1 MYDSNASIAIDSIS
15 DDDDDNAN
23 DNDEEDKID
32 AYELSDL
39 IQDLA
44 LRYRVP
50 AN

>member
-1 MYDSNASIAIDSIS
+1 MYDSDASIDSIS
-15 DDDDDNAN
+15 DDDDD
-23 DNDEEDKID
+23 DDDDDDEEDEID
-32 AYELSDL
+32 ADELSDL